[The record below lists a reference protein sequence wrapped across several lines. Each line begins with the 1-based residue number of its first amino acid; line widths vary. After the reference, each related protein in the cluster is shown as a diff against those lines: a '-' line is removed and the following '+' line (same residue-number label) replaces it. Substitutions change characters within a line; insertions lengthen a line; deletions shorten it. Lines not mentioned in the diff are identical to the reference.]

1 MGESEWREGVQR
13 HQLDGRGCTKKA
25 SVADA
30 LECMKG
36 EGKAYNV
43 GDGGR
48 QGGGG
53 DEGKEMRVKV
63 YRGVR
68 QYRGWVS
75 KQTTRYT

>member
-36 EGKAYNV
+36 EGKA
-43 GDGGR
+43 
-48 QGGGG
+48 
-53 DEGKEMRVKV
+53 
-63 YRGVR
+63 
-68 QYRGWVS
+68 
-75 KQTTRYT
+75 